1 MQFIYRNTFIGVELI
16 MQKIKQDISLGNN
29 IRTLRKQ
36 SHFTQEQ
43 IVARMQLQG
52 IEISRSSY
60 SQIECGT
67 YNIRVSELI
76 ALANI
81 FNVDFN
87 AFLLIYKTKTPSS
100 RNSTKTHYPYCWV
113 FYICYNHIS
122 YSALLKIFLLSI
134 LSVNSYLKML

>member
-1 MQFIYRNTFIGVELI
+1 MIGVELF

-36 SHFTQEQ
+36 THLTQEQ

-76 ALANI
+76 ALAEI
-81 FNVDFN
+81 FHVDFN
-87 AFLLIYKTKTPSS
+87 AF
-100 RNSTKTHYPYCWV
+100 
-113 FYICYNHIS
+113 F
-122 YSALLKIFLLSI
+122 
-134 LSVNSYLKML
+134 VNLQNKNTQQ